1 MIRRNIIIWVIII
14 LSLPCSGLA
23 TSKEF
28 IESYTY
34 NAGEADSKLTCRTV
48 SVLEIKRLLLEK
60 IGTYLESRTEIK
72 DFQIQKDEIVALTAG
87 VVN

>member
-48 SVLEIKRLLLEK
+48 SVLEIKRLCWK
-60 IGTYLESRTEIK
+60 KS
-72 DFQIQKDEIVALTAG
+72 VLTWNPG
-87 VVN
+87 LNKRFSNPKRRDCRPNSWCR